1 MGCHRIPWDA
11 MLHMYTYISIS
22 KLLGPPNEASHKLF
36 KLRSLADL
44 YPTSRRHDTEAME
57 PVNFMGM
64 VDCRGPIKNSK
75 SEKTHSK
82 IQQLCSFRN
91 EMKAN
96 KHAKTSSSWRWS
108 VDRGNQSIH
117 RRSHCSENPNSQQA
131 ANLIV
136 VEHSSWVACQI
147 GNNPVLVASNTVLAM
162 WPYAMR
168 ILCVTGRP
176 FSSVSC

>member
-1 MGCHRIPWDA
+1 

-96 KHAKTSSSWRWS
+96 KHAKTSPLPEGDLWT
-108 VDRGNQSIH
+108 GEINQYTEDPIAL
-117 RRSHCSENPNSQQA
+117 RIQT
-131 ANLIV
+131 ANKLR
-136 VEHSSWVACQI
+136 
-147 GNNPVLVASNTVLAM
+147 T
-162 WPYAMR
+162 
-168 ILCVTGRP
+168 
-176 FSSVSC
+176 

>member
-1 MGCHRIPWDA
+1 MGCYVTYVYIYLYFETPWASKRSESQTFQTQIFGRPVSDIKA
-11 MLHMYTYISIS
+11 TWYWSNGARKLHGHGWLQGSNKKFQIRKNTQQDTAVVFFQEW
-22 KLLGPPNEASHKLF
+22 NEGQQ
-36 KLRSLADL
+36 
-44 YPTSRRHDTEAME
+44 T
-57 PVNFMGM
+57 
-64 VDCRGPIKNSK
+64 CKN
-75 SEKTHSK
+75 
-82 IQQLCSFRN
+82 I
-91 EMKAN
+91 
-96 KHAKTSSSWRWS
+96 SSSWRWS

-131 ANLIV
+131 ANLII

-168 ILCVTGRP
+168 ILCVTGLP